1 MNNFLNQT
9 INNLYIVRE
18 ATLNDNLNEAE
29 LQNEYVVNGELP
41 EINTAYINEIEIEY
55 LERGYDMQ
63 YLIDNYSGILAIA
76 SQCPLAG
83 GSAVER
89 ARSYVALINDSV
101 YYDDLNTCL
110 QSGIYRMANV
120 DSEKTNNSNS
130 IIIKPNPANDKVE
143 VLLNGDFGDGLC
155 KIEIR
160 NSIGETVM
168 VIEMNCKEK
177 RKIIE
182 LNKLTQGVYS
192 ININANN
199 ILQSITK
206 LVIIK

>member
-55 LERGYDMQ
+55 LERGNDIQ

-76 SQCPLAG
+76 SQCPFAG
-83 GSAVER
+83 GAAVER
-89 ARSYVALINDSV
+89 ARSFIALVNDSV
-101 YYDDLNTCL
+101 YYDDENVCL

-120 DSEKTNNSNS
+120 DSEKINNSNS